1 MFVMQ
6 LVQGYL
12 FPRATEG
19 QETCLTCR
27 GSISHS
33 LCDFPE
39 SSLCDFP
46 ESSLDSAGKG
56 INIHPCRVKRGLHF
70 VQK

>member
-1 MFVMQ
+1 MNVFFHGNIFCLYVMQ
-6 LVQGYL
+6 LMQGYL

-27 GSISHS
+27 GSISH
-33 LCDFPE
+33 F
-39 SSLCDFP
+39 
-46 ESSLDSAGKG
+46 LDTAGKG

>member
-1 MFVMQ
+1 MQ
-6 LVQGYL
+6 LMQGYL

-27 GSISHS
+27 GSISH
-33 LCDFPE
+33 F
-39 SSLCDFP
+39 
-46 ESSLDSAGKG
+46 LDSAGKG